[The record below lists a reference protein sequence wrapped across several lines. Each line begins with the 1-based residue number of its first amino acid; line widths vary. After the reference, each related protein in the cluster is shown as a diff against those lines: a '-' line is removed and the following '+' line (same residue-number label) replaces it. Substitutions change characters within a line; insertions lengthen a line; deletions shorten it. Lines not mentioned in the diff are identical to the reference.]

1 MFNNQHQQ
9 PMPPFAA
16 MTDDLWPTRLGPLFP
31 NPDTFFVTNTDD
43 SSAAADDLARHPARA
58 AGATRRDIAAKLA
71 ALLAFALVGC
81 ATPVLKPSVDVP
93 DRFAA
98 TQAVDQEP
106 ETAWWD
112 SYGDPVLSTLIRRAA
127 AENRDV
133 KIAAER
139 VRAARAGETISRSWL
154 FPSIGVHGAGFDHRT
169 GYDSAIK
176 QTVPEAANTKGW
188 QGGVDVS
195 WEIDI

>member
-1 MFNNQHQQ
+1 MVDHRIPTERRRFADDSVRALLYSCAMSTNQRQQ

-16 MTDDLWPTRLGPLFP
+16 VTEVLWPARLGPLFP
-31 NPDTFFVTNTDD
+31 NRDTSVVTGTDE
-43 SSAAADDLARHPARA
+43 SSAAADDRARHPTRA
-58 AGATRRDIAAKLA
+58 PGATRRDIAAKLA

-112 SYGDPVLSTLIRRAA
+112 SYGDPVLSSLIRRAA

-139 VRAARAGETISRSWL
+139 
-154 FPSIGVHGAGFDHRT
+154 D
-169 GYDSAIK
+169 
-176 QTVPEAANTKGW
+176 
-188 QGGVDVS
+188 
-195 WEIDI
+195 